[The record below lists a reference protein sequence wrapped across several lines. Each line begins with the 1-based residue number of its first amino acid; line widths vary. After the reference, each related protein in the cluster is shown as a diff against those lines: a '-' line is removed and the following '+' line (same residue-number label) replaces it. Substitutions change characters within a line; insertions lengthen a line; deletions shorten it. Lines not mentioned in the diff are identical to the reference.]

1 MRLSLSLRCGR
12 SVSRLLVA
20 LFVCWSSGNQLVL
33 ADEPYLEFLTGLRNR
48 GYHDYALDYLDQL
61 SSRDD
66 LPPEVKEVLPFER
79 ALTLLDGSKTLTSSK
94 ARREQLDAAQ
104 AAFEQFVQASPN
116 HPLAGQANT
125 QRADILMEKAQVDI
139 VDAEDPSNAGNK
151 AAFQQSAR
159 DYIQRAREVY
169 QQALTQHEA
178 AFRAFPLLIPEEEKV
193 RRLEREE
200 AELNYLQA
208 ILDVAETTYWE
219 AQTHDR
225 GTQQRNE
232 ILEQAQAS
240 YAEIHAQHRS
250 QVVGLL
256 SRLWQGKCFEEMD
269 LIGEALGIYNEFL
282 LHDGTSEAMLDLKSR
297 ALYFRL
303 ICLNHDS
310 RKDYRLVI
318 DEATNWRKDAGRRA
332 QTDIGM
338 GILYEMAHA
347 MELLGTDRS
356 VSESERTNLL
366 TQALA
371 FGRQISRYPG
381 RLKAPA
387 LGLVRRVAAA
397 MGRPEE
403 DPRNFNEAF
412 GIGSQYAS
420 DTGKLRAQVE
430 QLIAEGKNQEAV
442 DTQQTLIASAAE
454 MTRMFDLAL
463 RMVDDETDPQNVAIA
478 GLQLAFGYFMQQKY
492 YESAAAADYV
502 TMHLPAEFDE
512 LARKAAFMEMA
523 AYNYAYVEAADGGDR
538 TFEEQQTI
546 AAAQELVD
554 RWPDSDDATEAR
566 NTIAKLYINAGN
578 HVEAARWWAQVP
590 STATDYAKSQILA
603 GQSYWTAYG
612 EQTALP
618 EAERVPVDELN
629 AWRDA
634 ASQHLENGVSTWQAS
649 LSQDAAT
656 PPELVLG
663 KLTLAQIRNLAGA
676 YTTADNVV
684 GAIELLTSEPHS
696 VIKAVSVPAG
706 EERPT
711 DSSDVRSA
719 KIAGFAYQQML
730 RAYIGMR
737 NLEAAADARAQ
748 LESIA
753 AGEDSAALTQIYV
766 AFGQELQNEMEQLR
780 ASGQSE
786 RLDQVRAGFQE
797 FLDSVY
803 QRQEG
808 QTFGSLLWIA
818 ETYTSLA
825 EGSEDAPAQA
835 ETFFTKASD
844 TYGRM
849 LDKAESDAA
858 FLSDPKQASVIKMR
872 LAACLRRQGDYA
884 GAEEVMLEA
893 VAENTNAPN
902 VQFDAAM
909 LYQSWAQSSP
919 SEADKFLIALNGQPD
934 PPLWGWGALAKRLQ
948 QAVMNGQGTETIEQ
962 MHYDAR
968 FNQAECYR
976 LYGLEQ
982 ANVDDQVKQ
991 LHLAKFT
998 VEGLARISGSMP
1010 PEEFS
1015 RFDKLYQQIRE
1026 DLGEDVVPLAAALSS
1041 TSAVPGAQSVAD
1053 NSATAG
1059 NPRAAAATPAPIDE
1073 PDGGSTN
1080 YLMIVLLVLVG
1091 VGACVGLYFLSA
1103 GQDKKRRRAA
1113 LAAVP
1118 GSSSTPAAKPK
1129 SKKSAK
1135 S

>member
-1 MRLSLSLRCGR
+1 MIAVITG
-12 SVSRLLVA
+12 
-20 LFVCWSSGNQLVL
+20 WSAWGIQTVR
-33 ADEPYLEFLTGLRNR
+33 ADEPYLEFVAGLRSR

-61 SSRDD
+61 AGRDD
-66 LPPEVKEVLPFER
+66 LPPEVNEVLPFER
-79 ALTLLDGSKTLTSSK
+79 ALTLLDGSKSLTSSK

-104 AAFEQFVQASPN
+104 AAFEQFVEASPN

-139 VDAEDPSNAGNK
+139 WDAEDPANAGNK
-151 AAFQQSAR
+151 GAFQQAAR
-159 DYIQRAREVY
+159 ELIQRAREIY

-178 AFRAFPLLIPEEEKV
+178 AFRAHPLLIPEEEKV
-193 RRLEREE
+193 RRQQRE
-200 AELNYLQA
+200 ADELKYLQA

-219 AQTHDR
+219 AQTYDR

-232 ILEQAQAS
+232 LLEQAQAN

-256 SRLWQGKCFEEMD
+256 ARLWQGKCFEEMD
-269 LIGEALGIYNEFL
+269 LIGEAIGIYNEFL
-282 LHDGTSEAMLDLKSR
+282 LHEGTSEAMLDLKSR

-303 ICLNHDS
+303 ICLNHES
-310 RKDYRLVI
+310 RHDYRLVI
-318 DEATNWRKDAGRRA
+318 DEATAWRKDAGRRA

-347 MELLGTDRS
+347 MELLGTDRTLP
-356 VSESERTNLL
+356 ESERNNYL

-387 LGLVRRVAAA
+387 LALVRRVAAA

-403 DPRNFNEAF
+403 DPKNFNEAF

-420 DTGKLRAQVE
+420 DTSKLRTQIE

-442 DTQQTLIASAAE
+442 DAQQTLIASAAE

-463 RMVDDETDPQNVAIA
+463 RMVDEQTDGQNVAIA
-478 GLQLAFGYFMQQKY
+478 RLQLAFGYFMQQKY

-502 TMHLPAEFDE
+502 AMHLPAEFDE
-512 LARKAAFMEMA
+512 LARKAAFMKMA
-523 AYNYAYVEAADGGDR
+523 AYNYAYAEAAESDDR
-538 TFEEQQTI
+538 SFEEQQTI
-546 AAAQELVD
+546 LAAEELVD

-590 STATDYAKSQILA
+590 TTATDYAKSQILA
-603 GQSYWTAYG
+603 GQSYWAAYG
-612 EQTALP
+612 EQTSLP
-618 EAERVPVDELN
+618 EEERVPVDELN
-629 AWRDA
+629 SLRNA
-634 ASQHLENGVSTWQAS
+634 ASQHLETGITTWQAS
-649 LSQDAAT
+649 LSQDTAT

-663 KLTLAQIRNLAGA
+663 KLTLAQIRNLSGV
-676 YTTADNVV
+676 YTTAENVV

-696 VIKAVSVPAG
+696 VIKAVLVPAG
-706 EERPT
+706 ESRPT

-825 EGSEDAPAQA
+825 EGSEDAPTQA
-835 ETFFTKASD
+835 EAFFTKASD

-858 FLSDPKQASVIKMR
+858 FLSDPRQGSVIKLR
-872 LAACLRRQGDYA
+872 LAECLRRQGNYE
-884 GAEEVMLEA
+884 GAEKSMLEA
-893 VAENTNAPN
+893 VAENSNAPN

-919 SEADKFLIALNGQPD
+919 SEADKFLIALNGRPEAGV
-934 PPLWGWGALAKRLQ
+934 WGWGGLAKRLQ
-948 QAVMNGQGTETIEQ
+948 QALMNGQGTEGIEQ
-962 MHYDAR
+962 MHLDAR
-968 FNQAECYR
+968 YNQAECYR

-982 ANVDDQVKQ
+982 ADVDEQVKQ
-991 LHLAKFT
+991 LQLAKFA
-998 VEGLARISGSMP
+998 VEALARISASLP
-1010 PEEFS
+1010 PDEFS

-1026 DLGEDVVPLAAALSS
+1026 DLGEDVVPLAAVLNS
-1041 TSAVPGAQSVAD
+1041 TTPAASVQQVA
-1053 NSATAG
+1053 NTSTTAS
-1059 NPRAAAATPAPIDE
+1059 NPRTTADPATTPVDE
-1073 PDGGSTN
+1073 PDGASTN

-1091 VGACVGLYFLSA
+1091 IGACVGLYFLSA

-1118 GSSSTPAAKPK
+1118 ASSKPAGKPK
-1129 SKKSAK
+1129 SKKATK
-1135 S
+1135 A

>member
-1 MRLSLSLRCGR
+1 MRLSLNMRRGLP
-12 SVSRLLVA
+12 VSRLLVA
-20 LFVCWSSGNQLVL
+20 LLACWTAGGNQPAM
-33 ADEPYLEFLTGLRNR
+33 ADEPYLEFLAGLRTR
-48 GYHDYALDYLDQL
+48 GYHDYALEYLDQL
-61 SSRDD
+61 ASEAD
-66 LPPEVKEVLPFER
+66 LPAEVKEVLPFER
-79 ALTLLDGSKTLTSSK
+79 ALTLLDGSKSLTSSK

-116 HPLAGQANT
+116 HPLTGQANT

-139 VDAEDPSNAGNK
+139 VDAEDPPNAGNK
-151 AAFQQSAR
+151 GAFQESAR
-159 DYIQRAREVY
+159 DHIQRAREIY

-178 AFRAFPLLIPEEEKV
+178 AFRAFPLLIPEEERV
-193 RRLEREE
+193 RRRQREE
-200 AELNYLQA
+200 AELKYLQA

-219 AQTHDR
+219 AQTYDR
-225 GTQQRNE
+225 GTSQRNGL
-232 ILEQAQAS
+232 LEQAQAN

-256 SRLWQGKCFEEMD
+256 ARLWQGKCFEEMD

-282 LHDGTSEAMLDLKSR
+282 LHDGTSEAMQDLKSR

-303 ICLNHDS
+303 ICLNHES
-310 RKDYRLVI
+310 RTDYRLVI
-318 DEATNWRKDAGRRA
+318 DEAGAWRRNAGRRA

-347 MELLGTDRS
+347 MELLGTDRTIP
-356 VSESERTNLL
+356 ESERNSFL
-366 TQALA
+366 TQSLA

-387 LGLVRRVAAA
+387 LALVRRVAAA

-412 GIGSQYAS
+412 GIGSQYAA
-420 DTGKLRAQVE
+420 DTGKLRVQVE

-463 RMVDDETDPQNVAIA
+463 RMVDRDTDPQNVAIA

-492 YESAAAADYV
+492 YESAASADYV
-502 TMHLPAEFDE
+502 TLHLPAEFDE
-512 LARKAAFMEMA
+512 LARKAAFMKMA

-538 TFEEQQTI
+538 TFEEQRTI
-546 AAAQELVD
+546 DAAQELVD

-612 EQTALP
+612 EQVAARIP
-618 EAERVPVDELN
+618 SDDLN
-629 AWRDA
+629 SWRDA
-634 ASQHLENGVSTWQAS
+634 ASQHLRTRLDVAGVS
-649 LSQDAAT
+649 SQDTAT
-656 PPELVLG
+656 PPEPRPR
-663 KLTLAQIRNLAGA
+663 Q
-676 YTTADNVV
+676 ADARPHPQPHRRLPRPRTSC
-684 GAIELLTSEPHS
+684 AIELLTSEPHS

-706 EERPT
+706 EEPAR
-711 DSSDVRSA
+711 SSDIRSA

-766 AFGQELQNEMEQLR
+766 SFGQELQNETEQSP
-780 ASGQSE
+780 ASRQPA
-786 RLDQVRAGFQE
+786 RLDQVRAAFQE

-803 QRQEG
+803 TRQEG
-808 QTFGSLLWIA
+808 QTFGSLLWMA

-825 EGSEDAPAQA
+825 EGSDDAPAQA
-835 ETFFTKASD
+835 AAFFTKASD

-872 LAACLRRQGDYA
+872 LAACLRRQGDFA
-884 GAEEVMLEA
+884 GAEKVMLEA

-909 LYQSWAQSSP
+909 LYQAWAQSSP
-919 SEADKFLIALNGQPD
+919 SEADKFLIALNGQQD

-982 ANVDDQVKQ
+982 ASVDDQVKN

-1010 PEEFS
+1010 PDEFS
-1015 RFDKLYQQIRE
+1015 RFDKLYQRIRG
-1026 DLGEDVVPLAAALSS
+1026 DLGEDVVPLAAVLNS
-1041 TSAVPGAQSVAD
+1041 TTHAPGAQSVAD
-1053 NSATAG
+1053 TSATAS
-1059 NPRAAAATPAPIDE
+1059 PRTTAAATPAPIDE
-1073 PDGGSTN
+1073 PTGPGTN

-1091 VGACVGLYFLSA
+1091 IGTCVGLYFLSA

-1118 GSSSTPAAKPK
+1118 GAASTPASKPK
-1129 SKKSAK
+1129 SKKS
-1135 S
+1135 SRS